1 MNTTT
6 VTAVKKTRQ
15 INRESPEVRRK
26 SLIQATMR
34 SIAKYGFMGA
44 TIEKICEEAQVS
56 RGLINHHFNTK
67 EELVLQA
74 YKDLCDEWAFQTHAV
89 LLEKVRDPEEK
100 LKAMIRVSFGPSL
113 FKQEY
118 LSIFVGFWS
127 AIGKSPALRKVHR
140 ELYSQYRD
148 NLEQI
153 FLEISEK
160 KNKQIDA
167 RLAAITLTALI
178 DGLWL
183 QWCLDPNGYNAREAE
198 QSCIEVVERIFS

>member
-1 MNTTT
+1 MAS
-6 VTAVKKTRQ
+6 VEAVKKTRR

-34 SIAKYGFMGA
+34 SIAKFGFMGA

-89 LLEKVRDPEEK
+89 LLEKLRDPEEK
-100 LKAMIRVSFGPSL
+100 LKAMIRVSFGPGL
-113 FKQEY
+113 FKQDY

-127 AIGKSPALRKVHR
+127 IIGKSPALRKVHR
-140 ELYSQYRD
+140 DVYTQYRVTVEEIFSQIA
-148 NLEQI
+148 EQ
-153 FLEISEK
+153 K
-160 KNKQIDA
+160 KKKVDA
-167 RLAAITLTALI
+167 RSAAITLSALI

-183 QWCLDPNGYNAREAE
+183 QWCLDPSGFSAAEAE
-198 QSCIEVVERIFS
+198 KSCLSFIDSAFS